1 MAVAWLVAILGA
13 LVVMVVPER
22 REARASIYV
31 DTQTVL
37 RPMMVG
43 LAFQPDIDQQVRML
57 GRTLI
62 SRPNVERLV
71 NNPTIG
77 LEKVDPSQVDSQIE
91 TLMKTIKVVQTGGNN
106 LYAISYRDVDGERA
120 RRLVEG
126 LVALFMESGVD
137 SKRKDSAEASRFI
150 DEQITAYES
159 KLTEAENRLKEF
171 KLKNMN
177 VAATQTQDFFGRA
190 LATRSGAI
198 WSPRSRS
205 CRWAQPR
212 RSR

>member
-1 MAVAWLVAILGA
+1 MNDFTRQAAILAASVWRHRWTAVAVAWLVAILGA

-106 LYAISYRDVDGERA
+106 LYAISYRDVDG
-120 RRLVEG
+120 
-126 LVALFMESGVD
+126 
-137 SKRKDSAEASRFI
+137 
-150 DEQITAYES
+150 
-159 KLTEAENRLKEF
+159 
-171 KLKNMN
+171 
-177 VAATQTQDFFGRA
+177 
-190 LATRSGAI
+190 
-198 WSPRSRS
+198 
-205 CRWAQPR
+205 
-212 RSR
+212 

>member
-1 MAVAWLVAILGA
+1 MLAFVIGLAMIFALTSNDIISYITKMISMLMSGLFVCSILGRFWLRFNWQGA
-13 LVVMVVPER
+13 LT
-22 REARASIYV
+22 ALLS
-31 DTQTVL
+31 
-37 RPMMVG
+37 G
-43 LAFQPDIDQQVRML
+43 ML

-77 LEKVDPSQVDSQIE
+77 LEKVDPSQVDTQIE

-106 LYAISYRDVDGERA
+106 LFAISYRDVDGERA

-150 DEQITAYES
+150 DEQITAY
-159 KLTEAENRLKEF
+159 
-171 KLKNMN
+171 
-177 VAATQTQDFFGRA
+177 
-190 LATRSGAI
+190 
-198 WSPRSRS
+198 
-205 CRWAQPR
+205 
-212 RSR
+212 